1 MTDEHTH
8 GVHLSDKQMVFW
20 LMTGTLIASVSFLC
34 GVLVGRG
41 VQAERRVGPDATV
54 ITAPQFIADEPV
66 VPDSSAADQV
76 SGGSAGRKPAGS
88 GDTFSYPGRLSTAE
102 PPAERLQ
109 TPAAAAPL
117 TTSDPIPPP
126 DTPAPPEPAT
136 GDNETGGLFTVQ
148 VAAVKKRAEADVIV
162 KRLKTKGYD
171 AFVFVPKGADTLGVF
186 RVRVGSFKTRREAD
200 VLLHR
205 LEREEQYK
213 PWVTR

>member
-1 MTDEHTH
+1 M
-8 GVHLSDKQMVFW
+8 
-20 LMTGTLIASVSFLC
+20 
-34 GVLVGRG
+34 
-41 VQAERRVGPDATV
+41 V
-54 ITAPQFIADEPV
+54 ITAPQMIADEPV
-66 VPDSSAADQV
+66 VPDSSGAA
-76 SGGSAGRKPAGS
+76 
-88 GDTFSYPGRLSTAE
+88 DTFSYPGRLSTAE

-148 VAAVKKRAEADVIV
+148 VTAVKKRAEADVIV

-171 AFVFVPKGADTLGVF
+171 AFVYVPKGADTLGVF

>member
-20 LMTGTLIASVSFLC
+20 LMTGTLIAAVSFLC

-66 VPDSSAADQV
+66 VPDASAA
-76 SGGSAGRKPAGS
+76 A
-88 GDTFSYPGRLSTAE
+88 DTFSYPGRLSTAE
-102 PPAERLQ
+102 PPAEQLQ
-109 TPAAAAPL
+109 TPATAAPVA
-117 TTSDPIPPP
+117 TSDPIPPPDTLP

-136 GDNETGGLFTVQ
+136 GDSETGGLFTVQ

-171 AFVFVPKGADTLGVF
+171 AFVYVPKGADTLGVF
-186 RVRVGSFKTRREAD
+186 RVRVGSFKTRREAE